1 LWLRKFLV
9 LNSLNALH
17 YYSKRIGVVVIVN
30 KKFLTKNK
38 NNQTTMY
45 ISIKIEKK
53 REEGSFQ
60 ELTRSPMFK
69 IETAEL
75 LESLEN
81 CYTQLG
87 TPYDPIKIDN
97 FVTVGEDAF
106 SLIDAETEVTVTLEP
121 DSAEDYS
128 NVIKDSKLVCCTVK
142 VVDKDFVN

>member
-1 LWLRKFLV
+1 
-9 LNSLNALH
+9 
-17 YYSKRIGVVVIVN
+17 
-30 KKFLTKNK
+30 
-38 NNQTTMY
+38 MY